1 MHFWMHFHTFLR
13 SREHGGNP
21 QKHPIKNPK
30 QISQAKTLAPTER
43 GSFCIAENLI
53 NTDSRNSRQNII
65 YPLNRT
71 PRGKTHAPE
80 RSLTIHSLL
89 GLKKYVIRYRY
100 AIIVSFCLVALTNG
114 ILLIS
119 PKILQMVFDEL
130 ERAFREP
137 DFTVSPG
144 RILFFALLVFGVAL
158 LAGILRFAQRRIIQG
173 VARQMEF
180 HLRADFFLHLQ
191 KLSAAYYDNVRTG
204 DLMTRATSD
213 LNAIRMVLSSAV
225 MYIADATI
233 FFGLALVIMLRIDV
247 SLTLVAL
254 LPYPFL
260 AVLIRSLGKRLH
272 AHYEG
277 IQEAFS
283 TLNTKVQENLSGVR
297 VVKAYTLEASEVDH
311 FKELNQ
317 EFVDR
322 NHRQIRLMTFF
333 FPLFRFLPGIGGVVL
348 LWMGGLHV
356 IQQKITLGDFVAFS
370 AYLMMLVRPMITLGF
385 IVNTFERGAASMA
398 RIQAI
403 LDEKPEIFDDEQVE
417 WGIRNING
425 EIEFRNL
432 NFDYPDGTPVL
443 KDINLKIERGMTLAI
458 VGGTGS
464 GKSTLVNLI
473 PRIRQAERG
482 TVFVD
487 GTDIQDIPL
496 RVLRS
501 NIGFVEQEPFLFSD
515 YLRNNITYGLETADD
530 EEVKEAAHTADL
542 LEQIEEFPDGL
553 ETFLGE
559 RGITISGGQR
569 QRSALARAIIIK
581 PKILILD
588 DAFANVDTQT
598 EDTILS
604 RLDEIMKDRTTI
616 LISHRISTVKN
627 ADHIIVLNDGSIVE
641 TGTHE
646 QLIAHNGIYAGIY
659 ETQLL
664 QEELE
669 EF

>member
-1 MHFWMHFHTFLR
+1 
-13 SREHGGNP
+13 
-21 QKHPIKNPK
+21 
-30 QISQAKTLAPTER
+30 
-43 GSFCIAENLI
+43 
-53 NTDSRNSRQNII
+53 
-65 YPLNRT
+65 
-71 PRGKTHAPE
+71 
-80 RSLTIHSLL
+80 
-89 GLKKYVIRYRY
+89 
-100 AIIVSFCLVALTNG
+100 
-114 ILLIS
+114 
-119 PKILQMVFDEL
+119 MVFDEL

-137 DFTVSPG
+137 DFTVSSG
-144 RILFFALLVFGVAL
+144 RVLFFGLLVFGVAL

-233 FFGLALVIMLRIDV
+233 FFGLALVIMLRIDM

-317 EFVDR
+317 EFVNR

-356 IQQKITLGDFVAFS
+356 IEQKITLGDFVAFS

-385 IVNTFERGAASMA
+385 IVNTFERGAASME

-417 WGIRNING
+417 WGIKNIEG

-443 KDINLKIERGMTLAI
+443 KDINLKIERGTTLAI

-473 PRIRQAERG
+473 PRIRQAKRG

-569 QRSALARAIIIK
+569 QRSALARAIIIQ

-646 QLIAHNGIYAGIY
+646 QLIEHNGIYAGIY

>member
-1 MHFWMHFHTFLR
+1 M
-13 SREHGGNP
+13 
-21 QKHPIKNPK
+21 I
-30 QISQAKTLAPTER
+30 
-43 GSFCIAENLI
+43 
-53 NTDSRNSRQNII
+53 
-65 YPLNRT
+65 
-71 PRGKTHAPE
+71 
-80 RSLTIHSLL
+80 
-89 GLKKYVIRYRY
+89 
-100 AIIVSFCLVALTNG
+100 LTNG
-114 ILLIS
+114 LLLIS
-119 PKILQMVFDEL
+119 PKILQTVFDEL
-130 ERAFREP
+130 ERTFREP
-137 DFTVSPG
+137 DFTVSSG
-144 RILFFALLVFGVAL
+144 RILFFALLIFGVAL
-158 LAGILRFAQRRIIQG
+158 FAGILRFIQRRTIQG

-225 MYIADATI
+225 MYTADAI
-233 FFGLALVIMLRIDV
+233 VFFGFALTIMLRIDAP
-247 SLTLVAL
+247 LTLVAL
-254 LPYPFL
+254 LPYPIL

-272 AHYEG
+272 VHYES

-283 TLNTKVQENLSGVR
+283 VLNTKVQENLSGVR
-297 VVKAYTLEASEVDH
+297 VVKAYTLEASEVNH

-317 EFVDR
+317 EFVNR

-333 FPLFRFLPGIGGVVL
+333 FPLFRFLPGLGGVVL

-356 IQQKITLGDFVAFS
+356 IEGKITLGDFVAFN
-370 AYLMMLVRPMITLGF
+370 AYLLMLVRPMITLGF
-385 IVNTFERGAASMA
+385 IVNTFERGAASMG
-398 RIQAI
+398 RIQEI
-403 LDEKPEIFDDEQVE
+403 LDEKPEIFDGDHVK
-417 WGIRNING
+417 WGIRDLEG

-443 KDINLKIERGMTLAI
+443 KDINLKVERGTTLAI

-473 PRIRQAERG
+473 PRIRQAARG
-482 TVFVD
+482 TLFVD
-487 GTDIQDIPL
+487 GVDIQDIPL

-515 YLRNNITYGLETADD
+515 YLRNNITYGLETAD
-530 EEVKEAAHTADL
+530 ETEVRAAAHTADL
-542 LEQIEEFPDGL
+542 LAQIEEFPEGL
-553 ETFLGE
+553 QTFLGE
-559 RGITISGGQR
+559 RGMTISGGQR

-598 EDTILS
+598 EDTILN

-627 ADHIIVLNDGSIVE
+627 ADHIIVLNEGSIVE

-646 QLIAHNGIYAGIY
+646 QLLAHNGIYAGIY

-669 EF
+669 EL

>member
-1 MHFWMHFHTFLR
+1 M
-13 SREHGGNP
+13 
-21 QKHPIKNPK
+21 
-30 QISQAKTLAPTER
+30 
-43 GSFCIAENLI
+43 I
-53 NTDSRNSRQNII
+53 NTDSRNSRQNKKH
-65 YPLNRT
+65 PLNTT
-71 PRGKTHAPE
+71 PRRKTHPSE
-80 RSLTIHSLL
+80 RSHIIRSLL
-89 GLKKYVIRYRY
+89 GLKKYIIRYRY
-100 AIIVSFCLVALTNG
+100 AVIFSFCFVVVTNG
-114 ILLIS
+114 LLLIS
-119 PKILQMVFDEL
+119 PEILHRVFDEL
-130 ERAFREP
+130 QLAVEDP
-137 DFTVSPG
+137 NFTVSPR
-144 RILFFALLVFGVAL
+144 RILFFGLLIFGVAL
-158 LAGILRFAQRRIIQG
+158 FAGILRFAQRRIIQG
-173 VARQMEF
+173 VARQTEF

-191 KLSAAYYDNVRTG
+191 KLSASYYDNVRTG

-213 LNAIRMVLSSAV
+213 LNAIRMVLSSAI
-225 MYIADATI
+225 MYTADAI
-233 FFGLALVIMLRIDV
+233 VFFGLALTIMLRIDV
-247 SLTLVAL
+247 SLTIVAL
-254 LPYPFL
+254 LPYPIL

-272 AHYEG
+272 AHYES

-297 VVKAYTLEASEVDH
+297 VVKAYTLEASEVEH
-311 FKELNQ
+311 FQELNH
-317 EFVDR
+317 EFVER
-322 NHRQIRLMTFF
+322 NQRQIRLMTFF

-356 IQQKITLGDFVAFS
+356 IEEKITLGEFVAFS

-385 IVNTFERGAASMA
+385 IVNTFERGAASMDRMNA
-398 RIQAI
+398 V
-403 LDEKPEIFDDEQVE
+403 LNEKPEIFDGEQVK
-417 WGIRNING
+417 WGIKNIEG

-443 KDINLKIERGMTLAI
+443 KDINLKIARGMTLAI

-482 TVFVD
+482 TIFID
-487 GTDIQDIPL
+487 GVDIQDIPL
-496 RVLRS
+496 NVLRS

-515 YLRNNITYGLETADD
+515 YLRNNITYGLEAADD
-530 EEVKEAAHTADL
+530 EAVKAAAHSADL
-542 LEQIEEFPDGL
+542 LAQIEEFPDGL

-604 RLDEIMKDRTTI
+604 RLDEIMKNRTTI

>member
-1 MHFWMHFHTFLR
+1 M
-13 SREHGGNP
+13 
-21 QKHPIKNPK
+21 
-30 QISQAKTLAPTER
+30 
-43 GSFCIAENLI
+43 
-53 NTDSRNSRQNII
+53 
-65 YPLNRT
+65 
-71 PRGKTHAPE
+71 
-80 RSLTIHSLL
+80 
-89 GLKKYVIRYRY
+89 V
-100 AIIVSFCLVALTNG
+100 VTNG
-114 ILLIS
+114 LLLIS
-119 PKILQMVFDEL
+119 PEIFQRIVDQLELAWKSAYDPNYTGPTVTISPEQILY
-130 ERAFREP
+130 
-137 DFTVSPG
+137 
-144 RILFFALLVFGVAL
+144 FALLIFGIAL
-158 LAGILRFAQRRIIQG
+158 FAGILRFIQRRTIQG

-225 MYIADATI
+225 MYTADATV
-233 FFGLALVIMLRIDV
+233 FFGLALVIMLRIDAT
-247 SLTLVAL
+247 LTLVAL
-254 LPYPFL
+254 LPYPIL
-260 AVLIRSLGKRLH
+260 AVLIRFLGKRLH
-272 AHYEG
+272 ARYER
-277 IQEAFS
+277 IQDAFS

-297 VVKAYTLEASEVDH
+297 VVKAYTLEASEIEH
-311 FKELNQ
+311 FQELNS

-322 NHRQIRLMTFF
+322 NHRQIQLMTFF

-356 IQQKITLGDFVAFS
+356 IEGKITLGEFVAFN
-370 AYLMMLVRPMITLGF
+370 AYLLMLVRPMITLGF
-385 IVNTFERGAASMA
+385 IVNTFERGAASME

-403 LDEKPEIFDDEQVE
+403 FDEKPEIFDGEKVE
-417 WGIRNING
+417 WGIRDIEG

-432 NFDYPDGTPVL
+432 NFAYPDGVPVL
-443 KDINLKIERGMTLAI
+443 KNINLKIERGKTLAI

-482 TVFVD
+482 SVLVD
-487 GTDIQDIPL
+487 GVDIQDIPL
-496 RVLRS
+496 NVLRS
-501 NIGFVEQEPFLFSD
+501 NIGVVEQEPFLFSD
-515 YLRNNITYGLETADD
+515 YLQNNIAYGLETP
-530 EEVKEAAHTADL
+530 EEEQVKDAAHTADL

-559 RGITISGGQR
+559 RGMTISGGQR
-569 QRSALARAIIIK
+569 QRTALARAIIIK

-604 RLDEIMKDRTTI
+604 RLSEIMKDRTTI
-616 LISHRISTVKN
+616 LISHRISTVKD
-627 ADHIIVLNDGSIVE
+627 ADHIIILDEGSIVE

-646 QLIAHNGIYAGIY
+646 QLLEKNGIYAGIY

-669 EF
+669 KL

>member
-1 MHFWMHFHTFLR
+1 
-13 SREHGGNP
+13 
-21 QKHPIKNPK
+21 
-30 QISQAKTLAPTER
+30 
-43 GSFCIAENLI
+43 
-53 NTDSRNSRQNII
+53 
-65 YPLNRT
+65 
-71 PRGKTHAPE
+71 
-80 RSLTIHSLL
+80 
-89 GLKKYVIRYRY
+89 
-100 AIIVSFCLVALTNG
+100 
-114 ILLIS
+114 
-119 PKILQMVFDEL
+119 MVFDEL

-137 DFTVSPG
+137 NFTVSPG
-144 RILFFALLVFGVAL
+144 RILFFSLLIFGVAFF
-158 LAGILRFAQRRIIQG
+158 AGILRFVQRRTIQG
-173 VARQMEF
+173 VARQMEY
-180 HLRADFFLHLQ
+180 HLRADFFIHLQ
-191 KLSAAYYDNVRTG
+191 KLSAAYYNDVRTG

-225 MYIADATI
+225 MYTADAMV
-233 FFGLALVIMLRIDV
+233 FFGFALAIMLRIDAT
-247 SLTLVAL
+247 LTIVAL
-254 LPYPFL
+254 LPYPGL
-260 AVLIRSLGKRLH
+260 AILILFLGKRLH
-272 AHYEG
+272 VHYEG
-277 IQEAFS
+277 IQAAFS
-283 TLNTKVQENLSGVR
+283 VLNTKVQENLSGVR
-297 VVKAYTLEASEVDH
+297 VVKAYTLEASEIEH

-356 IQQKITLGDFVAFS
+356 IEGKISLGDFVAFN

-385 IVNTFERGAASMA
+385 IVNTFECGAASMG
-398 RIQAI
+398 RMNAI
-403 LDEKPEIFDDEQVE
+403 LDEKPEIFDDEQVK
-417 WGIRNING
+417 WGIKSIEG
-425 EIEFRNL
+425 GIEFRNL
-432 NFDYPDGTPVL
+432 NFAYPDGPPVL
-443 KDINLKIERGMTLAI
+443 KDINLKVERGVTLAI

-482 TVFVD
+482 TVFID
-487 GTDIQDIPL
+487 GVDIQDIPL
-496 RVLRS
+496 QVLRS

-515 YLRNNITYGLETADD
+515 YLRNNITYGLEAANDK
-530 EEVKEAAHTADL
+530 EVKEAAHTADL
-542 LEQIEEFPDGL
+542 LAQIEEFPDGL

-581 PKILILD
+581 PKILVLD

-604 RLDEIMKDRTTI
+604 RLDEIMQDRTTI

-627 ADHIIVLNDGSIVE
+627 ADHIIVLNEGSIVE

-646 QLIAHNGIYAGIY
+646 QLLEHKGIYANIY

-669 EF
+669 EL

>member
-1 MHFWMHFHTFLR
+1 MSIYFFGAASEGRL
-13 SREHGGNP
+13 S
-21 QKHPIKNPK
+21 
-30 QISQAKTLAPTER
+30 
-43 GSFCIAENLI
+43 ENLI
-53 NTDSRNSRQNII
+53 KHISYI
-65 YPLNRT
+65 YVKIVKITRAVHL
-71 PRGKTHAPE
+71 PE
-80 RSLTIHSLL
+80 RSLTIRSLF

-100 AIIVSFCLVALTNG
+100 AILISFSLVVVTNG
-114 ILLIS
+114 LLLIS
-119 PKILQMVFDEL
+119 PEILQRVVDKLEL
-130 ERAFREP
+130 AWRSAYDSTYAGP
-137 DFTVSPG
+137 TVTVSPEQ
-144 RILFFALLVFGVAL
+144 ILYFALAIFGIAL
-158 LAGILRFAQRRIIQG
+158 FAGILRFAQRRIIQG

-225 MYIADATI
+225 MYTADATV
-233 FFGLALVIMLRIDV
+233 FFGLALVIMLRIDA

-254 LPYPFL
+254 LPYPVL
-260 AVLIRSLGKRLH
+260 AILIRFLGKRLH

-277 IQEAFS
+277 IQEAVS
-283 TLNTKVQENLSGVR
+283 VMNTKVQENLSGVR
-297 VVKAYTLEASEVDH
+297 VVKAYTLEASEIEH
-311 FKELNQ
+311 FQALNQ
-317 EFVDR
+317 EFVNR
-322 NHRQIRLMTFF
+322 NQRQIRLMTFF
-333 FPLFRFLPGIGGVVL
+333 FPLFRFLPGISGVVL
-348 LWMGGLHV
+348 VWMGGFHV
-356 IQQKITLGDFVAFS
+356 IQGKISLGDFFALS

-385 IVNTFERGAASMA
+385 IVNTFERGAASME
-398 RIQAI
+398 RLQAI
-403 LDEKPEIFDDEQVE
+403 LDEKPEIFDGEQVK
-417 WGIRNING
+417 WGIRNIEG

-443 KDINLKIERGMTLAI
+443 RNINLKIKRGTTLAI
-458 VGGTGS
+458 VGATGS

-473 PRIRQAERG
+473 PRIRQAARG
-482 TVFVD
+482 TVFIDGVD
-487 GTDIQDIPL
+487 IRDIPL
-496 RVLRS
+496 NVLRS

-515 YLRNNITYGLETADD
+515 YLRNNIAYGLETPEGEQIRD
-530 EEVKEAAHTADL
+530 AAHTADL

-559 RGITISGGQR
+559 RGMTISGGQR
-569 QRSALARAIIIK
+569 QRTALARAIIIK

-604 RLDEIMKDRTTI
+604 RLGEIMRDRTTI
-616 LISHRISTVKN
+616 LISHRISTVKD
-627 ADHIIVLNDGSIVE
+627 ADQIIVLNDGSIVE

-646 QLIAHNGIYAGIY
+646 QLLDQNGIYAGIY

-669 EF
+669 AF

>member
-1 MHFWMHFHTFLR
+1 M
-13 SREHGGNP
+13 
-21 QKHPIKNPK
+21 
-30 QISQAKTLAPTER
+30 
-43 GSFCIAENLI
+43 
-53 NTDSRNSRQNII
+53 
-65 YPLNRT
+65 
-71 PRGKTHAPE
+71 
-80 RSLTIHSLL
+80 
-89 GLKKYVIRYRY
+89 
-100 AIIVSFCLVALTNG
+100 IVTNG

-119 PKILQMVFDEL
+119 PKILQSVFDEL
-130 ERAFREP
+130 ERSFRDP

-144 RILFFALLVFGVAL
+144 RILFFALLIFGVAFF
-158 LAGILRFAQRRIIQG
+158 AGILRFAQRRIIQG

-191 KLSAAYYDNVRTG
+191 KLSAAYYNDVRTG

-225 MYIADATI
+225 MYTADAI
-233 FFGLALVIMLRIDV
+233 VFFGLALTIMLRIDTT
-247 SLTLVAL
+247 LTLVAL
-254 LPYPFL
+254 LPYPAL

-297 VVKAYTLEASEVDH
+297 VVKAYTLEASEIEH
-311 FKELNQ
+311 FQELNR

-333 FPLFRFLPGIGGVVL
+333 FPLFRFLPGIGIVVL

-356 IQQKITLGDFVAFS
+356 IDDKMSLGNFVAFN
-370 AYLMMLVRPMITLGF
+370 AYLMMLIRPMITLGF
-385 IVNTFERGAASMA
+385 IVNTFERGAASMDRMNA
-398 RIQAI
+398 V
-403 LDEKPEIFDDEQVE
+403 LNEKPEIFDGEQVKWSIKDLE
-417 WGIRNING
+417 G

-458 VGGTGS
+458 VGGTAS
-464 GKSTLVNLI
+464 GKSTLVKLI

-482 TVFVD
+482 TIFID
-487 GTDIQDIPL
+487 GVDIQDIPL
-496 RVLRS
+496 NVLRS

-530 EEVKEAAHTADL
+530 EEVRDAAHTADL

-588 DAFANVDTQT
+588 DAFASVDTQT

-604 RLDEIMKDRTTI
+604 RLAEIMKDRTTI

-627 ADHIIVLNDGSIVE
+627 ADHIIVLNEGSIVE

-646 QLIAHNGIYAGIY
+646 QLLEHHGIYAGIH

-669 EF
+669 EL

>member
-1 MHFWMHFHTFLR
+1 M
-13 SREHGGNP
+13 
-21 QKHPIKNPK
+21 
-30 QISQAKTLAPTER
+30 
-43 GSFCIAENLI
+43 
-53 NTDSRNSRQNII
+53 
-65 YPLNRT
+65 
-71 PRGKTHAPE
+71 
-80 RSLTIHSLL
+80 
-89 GLKKYVIRYRY
+89 V
-100 AIIVSFCLVALTNG
+100 LTNG
-114 ILLIS
+114 LLLIS
-119 PKILQMVFDEL
+119 PEILQRVFDEL
-130 ERAFREP
+130 QLAIEDP
-137 DFTVSPG
+137 NFTVSPR
-144 RILFFALLVFGVAL
+144 RILFFGLLIFGVAFF
-158 LAGILRFAQRRIIQG
+158 AGILRFAQRRIIQG

-191 KLSAAYYDNVRTG
+191 KLSASYYDNVRTG

-213 LNAIRMVLSSAV
+213 LNAIRMVLSSAI
-225 MYIADATI
+225 MYTADAI
-233 FFGLALVIMLRIDV
+233 VFFGLALTIMLQIDV
-247 SLTLVAL
+247 SLTIVAL
-254 LPYPFL
+254 LPYPIL

-272 AHYEG
+272 AHYES
-277 IQEAFS
+277 IQEAFA

-297 VVKAYTLEASEVDH
+297 VVKAYTLEASEVEH
-311 FKELNQ
+311 FGELNH
-317 EFVDR
+317 EFVER

-356 IQQKITLGDFVAFS
+356 IEGKITLGDFVAFS

-385 IVNTFERGAASMA
+385 IVNTFERGAASMDRMNA
-398 RIQAI
+398 V
-403 LDEKPEIFDDEQVE
+403 LNEKPEIFDGEQVK
-417 WGIRNING
+417 WGMKNIEG

-443 KDINLKIERGMTLAI
+443 KDINLKIARGMTLAI

-482 TVFVD
+482 TIFID
-487 GTDIQDIPL
+487 GVDIQDIPL
-496 RVLRS
+496 NVLRS

-515 YLRNNITYGLETADD
+515 YLRNNITYGLEAADD
-530 EEVKEAAHTADL
+530 EEVKAAAHSADL
-542 LEQIEEFPDGL
+542 LAQIEEFPDGL

-604 RLDEIMKDRTTI
+604 RLDEIMKNRTTI

>member
-1 MHFWMHFHTFLR
+1 M
-13 SREHGGNP
+13 
-21 QKHPIKNPK
+21 
-30 QISQAKTLAPTER
+30 
-43 GSFCIAENLI
+43 I
-53 NTDSRNSRQNII
+53 NTDSQDSRQNKKH
-65 YPLNRT
+65 PLNTT
-71 PRGKTHAPE
+71 PRRETHSLE
-80 RSLTIHSLL
+80 RSLIIRSLL
-89 GLKKYVIRYRY
+89 GLKKYVLRYRY
-100 AIIVSFCLVALTNG
+100 AIAISFCLVILTNG
-114 ILLIS
+114 LLLIS
-119 PKILQMVFDEL
+119 PEILQRVFDEL
-130 ERAFREP
+130 QLAIEDP
-137 DFTVSPG
+137 NFTVSPR
-144 RILFFALLVFGVAL
+144 RILFFGLLIFGVAFF
-158 LAGILRFAQRRIIQG
+158 AGILRFAQRRIIQG

-191 KLSAAYYDNVRTG
+191 KLSASYYDNVRTG

-213 LNAIRMVLSSAV
+213 LNAIRMVLSSAI
-225 MYIADATI
+225 MYTADAI
-233 FFGLALVIMLRIDV
+233 VFFGLALTIMLQIDV
-247 SLTLVAL
+247 SLTIVAL
-254 LPYPFL
+254 LPYPIL

-272 AHYEG
+272 AHYES
-277 IQEAFS
+277 IQEAFA

-297 VVKAYTLEASEVDH
+297 VVKAYTLEASEVEH
-311 FKELNQ
+311 FGELNH
-317 EFVDR
+317 EFVER

-356 IQQKITLGDFVAFS
+356 IEGKITLGDFVAFS

-385 IVNTFERGAASMA
+385 IVNTFERGAASMDRMNA
-398 RIQAI
+398 V
-403 LDEKPEIFDDEQVE
+403 LNEKPEIFDDEQVK
-417 WGIRNING
+417 WSIKNIEG
-425 EIEFRNL
+425 EIEFKNL

-443 KDINLKIERGMTLAI
+443 KDINLKITRGMTLAI

-482 TVFVD
+482 TIFID
-487 GTDIQDIPL
+487 GVDIQDIPL
-496 RVLRS
+496 NVLRS

-515 YLRNNITYGLETADD
+515 YLRNNITYGLDTADD
-530 EEVKEAAHTADL
+530 AEVKEAAHTADL
-542 LEQIEEFPDGL
+542 LAQIEEFPDGL

-598 EDTILS
+598 EDTILN
-604 RLDEIMKDRTTI
+604 RLDEIMKNRTTI

>member
-1 MHFWMHFHTFLR
+1 MVVTNM
-13 SREHGGNP
+13 
-21 QKHPIKNPK
+21 
-30 QISQAKTLAPTER
+30 
-43 GSFCIAENLI
+43 
-53 NTDSRNSRQNII
+53 
-65 YPLNRT
+65 
-71 PRGKTHAPE
+71 
-80 RSLTIHSLL
+80 LL
-89 GLKKYVIRYRY
+89 
-100 AIIVSFCLVALTNG
+100 LV
-114 ILLIS
+114 S
-119 PKILQMVFDEL
+119 PKILQVIVDEL
-130 ERAFREP
+130 EIAWRSQYDENYVGEI
-137 DFTVSPG
+137 FTVSSR
-144 RILFFALLVFGVAL
+144 RILFFASLIFGVAL
-158 LAGILRFAQRRIIQG
+158 VGGVLRFIQRHTIQG
-173 VARQMEF
+173 VARQIEF

-225 MYIADATI
+225 MYTADATV
-233 FFGLALVIMLRIDV
+233 FFGMALVIMLRIDA

-254 LPYPFL
+254 LPYPVL
-260 AVLIRSLGKRLH
+260 AILIRFLGKRLH
-272 AHYEG
+272 ARYER
-277 IQEAFS
+277 IQDAFS

-297 VVKAYTLEASEVDH
+297 VVKAYTLEASEIEH
-311 FKELNQ
+311 FQELNQ

-333 FPLFRFLPGIGGVVL
+333 FPLFRFLPGVSGMVH

-356 IQQKITLGDFVAFS
+356 IQEKITLGDFFALSV
-370 AYLMMLVRPMITLGF
+370 YLIMLVRPMIILGF
-385 IVNTFERGAASMA
+385 IVNTFERGAASME

-403 LDEKPEIFDDEQVE
+403 LDEKPEIFDGEDVK
-417 WGIRNING
+417 WGVRNIEG

-432 NFDYPDGTPVL
+432 NFAYPNGTPVL
-443 KDINLKIERGMTLAI
+443 KDINLKIERGKTLAI

-487 GTDIQDIPL
+487 GVDIQDIPL
-496 RVLRS
+496 NVLRS
-501 NIGFVEQEPFLFSD
+501 NIGMVEQEPFLFSD
-515 YLRNNITYGLETADD
+515 YLRNNIAYGLETPNEDQIKD
-530 EEVKEAAHTADL
+530 SAHTADL

-559 RGITISGGQR
+559 RGMTISGGQR
-569 QRSALARAIIIK
+569 QRTALARAIIIK

-598 EDTILS
+598 EDTILN
-604 RLDEIMKDRTTI
+604 RLAEIMQDRTTI
-616 LISHRISTVKN
+616 LISHRISTVKD
-627 ADHIIVLNDGSIVE
+627 ADHIIVLDEGSIVE

-646 QLIAHNGIYAGIY
+646 QLVEQNGIYANIY

-669 EF
+669 EL

>member
-1 MHFWMHFHTFLR
+1 M
-13 SREHGGNP
+13 
-21 QKHPIKNPK
+21 
-30 QISQAKTLAPTER
+30 
-43 GSFCIAENLI
+43 
-53 NTDSRNSRQNII
+53 
-65 YPLNRT
+65 
-71 PRGKTHAPE
+71 
-80 RSLTIHSLL
+80 
-89 GLKKYVIRYRY
+89 
-100 AIIVSFCLVALTNG
+100 LVTNVL
-114 ILLIS
+114 LLIS
-119 PKILQMVFDEL
+119 PEILKRVVDEL
-130 ERAFREP
+130 ELAWKSAYDSTYVGP
-137 DFTVSPG
+137 SFTISSQ
-144 RILFFALLVFGVAL
+144 RILFFALLIFGIAL
-158 LAGILRFAQRRIIQG
+158 FAGILRFIQRRTIQG

-225 MYIADATI
+225 MYTADAI
-233 FFGLALVIMLRIDV
+233 VFFGLALTIMLRIDV
-247 SLTLVAL
+247 GLTLVAL
-254 LPYPFL
+254 LPYPVL
-260 AVLIRSLGKRLH
+260 ALLIRFLGKRLH
-272 AHYEG
+272 VRYER

-297 VVKAYTLEASEVDH
+297 VVKAYTLEASEIEH
-311 FKELNQ
+311 FQELNR

-322 NHRQIRLMTFF
+322 NHQQIRLMTFF
-333 FPLFRFLPGIGGVVL
+333 FPIFRCLPGISIVIL
-348 LWMGGLHV
+348 LWMGGLRV
-356 IQQKITLGDFVAFS
+356 INGEMSLGDFVAFD
-370 AYLMMLVRPMITLGF
+370 AYLMMLIRPMITLGF
-385 IVNTFERGAASMA
+385 IVNTFERGAASMG

-403 LDEKPEIFDDEQVE
+403 LDEKPEIFDGEQVK
-417 WGIRNING
+417 WGIRDIEG

-432 NFDYPDGTPVL
+432 NFAYPDGTPVL
-443 KDINLKIERGMTLAI
+443 KGINLKVERGKTLAI

-473 PRIRQAERG
+473 PRIRQAGRG

-487 GTDIQDIPL
+487 GVDIQDIPL
-496 RVLRS
+496 NVLRS
-501 NIGFVEQEPFLFSD
+501 SIGVVEQEPFLFSD
-515 YLRNNITYGLETADD
+515 YLRNNIAYGLETPD
-530 EEVKEAAHTADL
+530 EEQIRDAAHTADL
-542 LEQIEEFPDGL
+542 LEQIEEFPEGL

-559 RGITISGGQR
+559 RGMTISGGQR

-604 RLDEIMKDRTTI
+604 RLAEIMKDRTTI
-616 LISHRISTVKN
+616 LISHRISTVKG
-627 ADHIIVLNDGSIVE
+627 ADHIVVLDEGSIVE

-646 QLIAHNGIYAGIY
+646 QLLEQNGIYAGIY

-669 EF
+669 KL

>member
-1 MHFWMHFHTFLR
+1 
-13 SREHGGNP
+13 
-21 QKHPIKNPK
+21 
-30 QISQAKTLAPTER
+30 
-43 GSFCIAENLI
+43 
-53 NTDSRNSRQNII
+53 
-65 YPLNRT
+65 
-71 PRGKTHAPE
+71 
-80 RSLTIHSLL
+80 
-89 GLKKYVIRYRY
+89 
-100 AIIVSFCLVALTNG
+100 
-114 ILLIS
+114 
-119 PKILQMVFDEL
+119 MVFDEL

-137 DFTVSPG
+137 DFTVSSG
-144 RILFFALLVFGVAL
+144 RVLFFGLLVFGVAL

-233 FFGLALVIMLRIDV
+233 FFGLALVIMLRIDM

-356 IQQKITLGDFVAFS
+356 IEQKITLGDFVAFS

-385 IVNTFERGAASMA
+385 IVNTFERGAASME

-417 WGIRNING
+417 WGIKNIDG

-443 KDINLKIERGMTLAI
+443 KDINLKIERGTTLAI

-473 PRIRQAERG
+473 PRIRQAKRG

-569 QRSALARAIIIK
+569 QRSALARAIIIQ

-646 QLIAHNGIYAGIY
+646 QLIEHNGIYAGIY

>member
-1 MHFWMHFHTFLR
+1 M
-13 SREHGGNP
+13 
-21 QKHPIKNPK
+21 
-30 QISQAKTLAPTER
+30 
-43 GSFCIAENLI
+43 
-53 NTDSRNSRQNII
+53 
-65 YPLNRT
+65 
-71 PRGKTHAPE
+71 
-80 RSLTIHSLL
+80 
-89 GLKKYVIRYRY
+89 
-100 AIIVSFCLVALTNG
+100 IVTNVL
-114 ILLIS
+114 LLIS
-119 PKILQMVFDEL
+119 PEILKTVVDEL
-130 ERAFREP
+130 GLAWKSAYDETYVGP
-137 DFTVSPG
+137 IFTISPE
-144 RILFFALLVFGVAL
+144 RILFFAMLLFGVAFA
-158 LAGILRFAQRRIIQG
+158 AGILRFIQRRTIQG

-225 MYIADATI
+225 MYTADAI
-233 FFGLALVIMLRIDV
+233 VFFGLALTIMLRIDAG
-247 SLTLVAL
+247 LTLVTL
-254 LPYPFL
+254 LPYPVL
-260 AVLIRSLGKRLH
+260 ALLIRFLGKRLH
-272 AHYEG
+272 VRYER

-297 VVKAYTLEASEVDH
+297 VVKAYTLEASEIEH
-311 FKELNQ
+311 FQELNQ

-322 NHRQIRLMTFF
+322 NHQQIRLMTFF
-333 FPLFRFLPGIGGVVL
+333 FPIFRCLPGISIVVL
-348 LWMGGLHV
+348 LWMGGLRV
-356 IQQKITLGDFVAFS
+356 IAEEMTLGDFVAFH
-370 AYLMMLVRPMITLGF
+370 AYLLMLIRPMITLGF
-385 IVNTFERGAASMA
+385 IVNTFERGAASMG

-403 LDEKPEIFDDEQVE
+403 LNEKPEIFDGEQVKWE
-417 WGIRNING
+417 VKDIEG

-432 NFDYPDGTPVL
+432 NFAYPDGTPVL
-443 KDINLKIERGMTLAI
+443 KDINLKVERGTTLAI

-487 GTDIQDIPL
+487 GVDIQDIPL
-496 RVLRS
+496 NVLRS
-501 NIGFVEQEPFLFSD
+501 NIGVVEQEPFLFSD
-515 YLRNNITYGLETADD
+515 YLRNNIAYGLETPK
-530 EEVKEAAHTADL
+530 EEEIKDAAHTADL

-559 RGITISGGQR
+559 RGMTISGGQR

-604 RLDEIMKDRTTI
+604 RLTKIMKDRTTI
-616 LISHRISTVKN
+616 LISHRISTVKD
-627 ADHIIVLNDGSIVE
+627 ADHIVVLDEGSIVE

-646 QLIAHNGIYAGIY
+646 QLLEQKGIYANIY

-669 EF
+669 KL